1 MQLTLNE
8 TFLAVFCGLAI
19 VSAVATGAGQ
29 WFAARTI
36 DPERL
41 KRLTLLNSRIRASWS
56 LLAVFTVAFAIGPN
70 ALLVVFALASFF
82 ALREFVSLTP
92 TKPSDHWALV
102 FAFYLVIPVQYLL
115 LSFGRTSL
123 FTVFIPVYVFLLLP
137 VIVAIKQDTEL
148 YLQRVAKVQ
157 WGMMISVYCISH
169 APALTTLP
177 IKGYEGRGPLLL
189 LFFLLVL
196 FLTDLLQIVASAA
209 LDGRPLR
216 SNANK
221 TGRGV
226 LVGGAG
232 GVVLGT
238 LLWWMTPFGWW
249 QAGMMSAVIVGAGF
263 LGGVVLSSV
272 KRSLGA
278 NEWDTDVVLTRG
290 VLERLDAL
298 TFAAPVF
305 WQLTRYLWV
314 IRADL

>member
-36 DPERL
+36 DPGRL
-41 KRLTLLNSRIRASWS
+41 GRLTLLNSRIRASWS

-115 LSFGRTSL
+115 LAFGRTSL

-137 VIVAIKQDTEL
+137 VIMAIKQDTEL

-209 LDGRPLR
+209 LDGRPLG

-238 LLWWMTPFGWW
+238 LLWWMTPFAWW

-278 NEWDTDVVLTRG
+278 REWDTDVVLTRG

-305 WQLTRYLWV
+305 WQITRYVWV
-314 IRADL
+314 IRADV

>member
-8 TFLAVFCGLAI
+8 TFLAVFSGLAI

-29 WFAARTI
+29 WFAARTT

-41 KRLTLLNSRIRASWS
+41 GRLTLVNSRIRASWS

-102 FAFYLVIPVQYLL
+102 FAFYLVIPVQYVL

-169 APALTTLP
+169 APALATLP

-226 LVGGAG
+226 LAGGAG

-249 QAGMMSAVIVGAGF
+249 QAGLMSAVIVGAGF
-263 LGGVVLSSV
+263 MGGVVLSSV

-278 NEWDTDVVLTRG
+278 REWDTDVVLTRG

-305 WQLTRYLWV
+305 WQITRYVWV